1 MSYELDLIFEEFDD
15 KIKIILLDDNS
26 STEII
31 RRIIQKLPLTTHI
44 NKWGEELY
52 TDDIK
57 IGSDYE
63 KSDLKQEV
71 AKFDVAFW
79 PEGGA
84 ICLFFGPTPISKGGK
99 ILPYSPV
106 QVIGKIK
113 TSSSNETYANVLK
126 YENRT
131 RITIRKT

>member
-1 MSYELDLIFEEFDD
+1 MSYELDLIFEEFDN
-15 KIKIILLDDNS
+15 KIKIILLDNNS

-31 RRIIQKLPLTTHI
+31 RRIIEKLPLTTYI
-44 NKWGEELY
+44 NKWGEEIY

-57 IGSDYE
+57 IGTDFE
-63 KSDLKQEV
+63 NSDLKQEV
-71 AKFDVAFW
+71 EKFDVAFW

-113 TSSSNETYANVLK
+113 TSNEIYTNVLK
-126 YENRT
+126 FEKRT

>member
-1 MSYELDLIFEEFDD
+1 M
-15 KIKIILLDDNS
+15 KIILSDDGS
-26 STEII
+26 STETIK
-31 RRIIQKLPLTTHI
+31 RIIQKLPLTTYM

-57 IGSDYE
+57 IKIDNEE
-63 KSDLKQEV
+63 KNLKQEV

-84 ICLFFGPTPISKGGK
+84 ICLFFGLTPISTGEK

-106 QVIGKIK
+106 KVIGKITTTAK
-113 TSSSNETYANVLK
+113 EDYTDILRNEK
-126 YENRT
+126 RT
-131 RITIRKT
+131 RITIRKTENNNKK

>member
-1 MSYELDLIFEEFDD
+1 LSYELDLLFEEFGN
-15 KIKIILLDDNS
+15 KIKIILLDDNPF
-26 STEII
+26 TETI
-31 RRIIQKLPLTTHI
+31 RRIIQKLPITTNI

-57 IGSDYE
+57 IGTDYE
-63 KSDLKQEV
+63 ISDLKQEV
-71 AKFDVAFW
+71 NKFDVAFW

-99 ILPYSPV
+99 ILAYSPV

-113 TSSSNETYANVLK
+113 TSNEIDVLK
-126 YENRT
+126 YEKKS
-131 RITIRKT
+131 RITIRKS

>member
-1 MSYELDLIFEEFDD
+1 MSYELDLIFEEFDN
-15 KIKIILLDDNS
+15 KVKIILLDDNS

-31 RRIIQKLPLTTHI
+31 RRIIQKLPLTTYI

-57 IGSDYE
+57 IGTDFE
-63 KSDLKQEV
+63 NSDLKQEV
-71 AKFDVAFW
+71 EKFDVAFW
-79 PEGGA
+79 SEGGA

-113 TSSSNETYANVLK
+113 TSNEIYTNVLK
-126 YENRT
+126 FEKRT